1 MANNKLGDVSTDI
14 FFHHGCVV
22 LWTNNSHSFL
32 SYDDKVQA
40 YVALW
45 HVHLPLWVHRLPHG
59 HFPTSCI
66 FRCGCCQNYCTR
78 CFCVSNHLYLSP
90 RLPFLHI
97 LYKCMEEWLTEVSR
111 HVICNCLGIILILY
125 FEFFLSFVHF
135 PQDTW
140 THRMNLWLPEGKV
153 VGERDSLRVWGG
165 HVHCAMF
172 KMDNQQ
178 GPTV

>member
-14 FFHHGCVV
+14 FFHYRCVV

-97 LYKCMEEWLTEVSR
+97 LYECMEEWLTEVSR
-111 HVICNCLGIILILY
+111 HVSHLLLSWHHFNFILWV
-125 FEFFLSFVHF
+125 FPKFCSFPSEHL
-135 PQDTW
+135 
-140 THRMNLWLPEGKV
+140 N
-153 VGERDSLRVWGG
+153 S
-165 HVHCAMF
+165 
-172 KMDNQQ
+172 
-178 GPTV
+178 